1 MTLSELL
8 ITLSILESAV
18 SALSLRGLAR
28 ENDCVVFYND
38 WFLWTAAA
46 LSRRL
51 FKSHY
56 HDSLEMKGLAPH
68 SWW

>member
-38 WFLWTAAA
+38 
-46 LSRRL
+46 
-51 FKSHY
+51 
-56 HDSLEMKGLAPH
+56 
-68 SWW
+68 